1 MPPRRRARLKNVKA
15 KVDDDVLD
23 DMIDVDGDGVADM
36 TAAQLRQQQAKE
48 GKQKLADREADY
60 KKNERDLKEMKANTK
75 AKVDSFKS
83 TDLKRIY
90 EGKMKVASGIGK
102 IQLLDLPSSDA
113 TRKAFSEAIL
123 GKSPSEMDRL
133 YLKNA
138 LSGKGQPPKGLKSAA
153 EVVAYVAKHAN
164 AIGYVP
170 ADTVLTGV
178 KKVGLE

>member
-1 MPPRRRARLKNVKA
+1 MKYILQ
-15 KVDDDVLD
+15 L
-23 DMIDVDGDGVADM
+23 I
-36 TAAQLRQQQAKE
+36 TAAALLGFGLPLSQTSAQDGPKFTVII
-48 GKQKLADREADY
+48 
-60 KKNERDLKEMKANTK
+60 NTK